1 MAFHGHSNIFVGLV
15 HLVVSDLDH
24 SLDFYTD
31 LLGFSVLEKKGG
43 VATLTADGKKTLIIL
58 EQKKDAIPKRTRTTG
73 LYHFAI
79 LVPTRENLG
88 TSLKWL
94 VEKEYPLQ
102 GGSDHLFSEA
112 LYLADPDGNGI
123 EIYADRPAEQ
133 WTWVD
138 GELPFVSDPLDMEG
152 LLKEADGK
160 AWDGLPAETVM
171 GHIHLH
177 VNDLQEAKRF
187 YADGL
192 GFEITVPF
200 RHQALFVASGGY
212 HHHVGLNTWNGTGAQ
227 RQHADEVGMKWYT
240 INFPSGL
247 ELQDTIGRL
256 TSLGFTVEKENED
269 YWTEDPSGNRINLVH
284 FK

>member
-1 MAFHGHSNIFVGLV
+1 MKFHGHSNIYVGLV
-15 HLVVSDLDH
+15 HLVVSDLDR

-31 LLGFSVLEKKGG
+31 VLGFSVLEKQEGAASLTVDGTK
-43 VATLTADGKKTLIIL
+43 ALITL
-58 EQKKDAIPKRTRTTG
+58 EENRDAQPKRTRSTG

-88 TSLKWL
+88 ASLTRL
-94 VEKEYPLQ
+94 IEKGYPLQ
-102 GGSDHLFSEA
+102 GGADHLFSEA

-123 EIYADRPAEQ
+123 EIYTDRPAEK
-133 WTWVD
+133 WTWEN

-160 AWDGLPAETVM
+160 AWGGLPAETVM

-187 YADGL
+187 YTDGL

-227 RQHADEVGMKWYT
+227 RPPVNVVGMKWYT
-240 INFPSGL
+240 INFPNHQRL
-247 ELQDTIGRL
+247 KETVERL
-256 TSLGFTVEKENED
+256 TSLGFIVEKVD
-269 YWTEDPSGNRINLVH
+269 GVLWSEDPSGNRINLVI
-284 FK
+284 